1 MKGPVIRSYPERTRE
16 RVRLL
21 EEYVRAEL
29 LARDGSFICSRYAEC
44 RASRA
49 AYPFHKGQMNHV
61 GRHYDLEVD
70 GCVMRIVV
78 LGQEY
83 GQARDC
89 VDLAG
94 RRRMLSDWARA
105 GFRRRNPHMKGVTS
119 TLRLLLGREPGEDEG
134 GERLLDGHI
143 FDGCAQVNYLLC
155 TALDEPRSREAHGGG
170 RGNSSIE
177 MQRNCA
183 THFRRTMEILEP
195 TVIVV
200 HGLALRRWMTHAFPL
215 PPTGRVNEV
224 VEFAGRTIDL
234 LTFTHPSAGG
244 HSGWWGTTPRTRYLR
259 ETVAPAIRDYLRR
272 PPGQG

>member
-1 MKGPVIRSYPERTRE
+1 MIRSFAERTRA

-29 LARDGSFICSRYAEC
+29 LSRDGTFICGRYAEC

-49 AYPFHKGQMNHV
+49 EFPFHKGQMNHV

-70 GCVMRIVV
+70 GRAMRIVV

-83 GQARDC
+83 GQAREC
-89 VDLAG
+89 VDVAG
-94 RRRMLSDWARA
+94 RSEMLADWASA
-105 GFRRRNPHMKGVTS
+105 GFRGRNPHMKGVTS
-119 TLRLLLGREPGEDEG
+119 TLRLLLGREPGEDKE
-134 GERLLDGHI
+134 GERLFDGHI

-155 TALDEPRSREAHGGG
+155 TALDKPRSREAHGGG
-170 RGNSSIE
+170 RGNSSIQ

-183 THFRRTMEILEP
+183 AHFLRTMEILQP
-195 TVIVV
+195 TIVV
-200 HGLALRRWMTHAFPL
+200 IHGLALRRWMINALPL
-215 PPTGRVNEV
+215 PPNGGIAEEV
-224 VEFAGRTIDL
+224 EIAGRPVDL

-259 ETVAPAIRDYLRR
+259 ETVAPAIREYRERR
-272 PPGQG
+272 RTQG

>member
-1 MKGPVIRSYPERTRE
+1 MVIRSHPERTRK

-21 EEYVRAEL
+21 EEYVRSEL
-29 LARDGSFICSRYAEC
+29 LSADGSFVCGSYAKC

-49 AYPFHKGQMNHV
+49 GFPFHKGQMNHV
-61 GRHYDLEVD
+61 GPHYDLEID
-70 GCVMRIVV
+70 GCAMRIVV

-83 GQARDC
+83 GQALDC
-89 VDLAG
+89 VDLAA
-94 RRRMLSDWARA
+94 RSAMLAESARV
-105 GFRRRNPHMKGVTS
+105 GFRGRNPHMKGVTS
-119 TLRLLLGREPGEDEG
+119 TLRLLLGREPGEDEE
-134 GERLLDGHI
+134 GERLFDGHV

-155 TALDEPRSREAHGGG
+155 TALERPRSRDAHGGG
-170 RGNSSIE
+170 RGHSSTE

-183 THFRRTMEILEP
+183 PHFLRTMEILQP

-200 HGLALRRWMTHAFPL
+200 HGLGLRRWMTNALPL
-215 PPTGRVNEV
+215 PADAKSAETAEIAGHRV
-224 VEFAGRTIDL
+224 DL

-272 PPGQG
+272 RRAQG

>member
-1 MKGPVIRSYPERTRE
+1 MAIQSHPERTRE

-21 EEYVRAEL
+21 EEYVRSEL
-29 LARDGSFICSRYAEC
+29 LSVDGSFVCGSYALC

-49 AYPFHKGQMNHV
+49 GFPFHKGQMNHV
-61 GRHYDLEVD
+61 GRHYDLEID
-70 GCVMRIVV
+70 GRAMRIVV

-94 RRRMLSDWARA
+94 RSSMIAESARA
-105 GFRRRNPHMKGVTS
+105 GFGGRNPHMKGVTS
-119 TLRLLLGREPGEDEG
+119 TLRLLLGRELSEDEE
-134 GERLLDGHI
+134 GERLFDGHV

-155 TALDEPRSREAHGGG
+155 TALEKPRSRDAHGGG
-170 RGNSSIE
+170 RGHSSIE

-183 THFRRTMEILEP
+183 PHFLRTMEILQP

-200 HGLALRRWMTHAFPL
+200 HGLGLRRWMANALPL
-215 PPTGRVNEV
+215 PPDAKSAETVKI
-224 VEFAGRTIDL
+224 AGRPVDL

-259 ETVAPAIRDYLRR
+259 ETVAPAIKEYLRR
-272 PPGQG
+272 RRA

>member
-1 MKGPVIRSYPERTRE
+1 MIRSFPERTRE
-16 RVRLL
+16 RIRLL

-29 LARDGSFICSRYAEC
+29 LWADGSFVCGSFTEC
-44 RASRA
+44 RASREGF
-49 AYPFHKGQMNHV
+49 PFHKGQMNHV

-70 GCVMRIVV
+70 GRAMRMAV

-94 RRRMLSDWARA
+94 RSEMLVDSARA
-105 GFRRRNPHMKGVTS
+105 GFRGRNPHMKGVTS
-119 TLRLLLGREPGEDEG
+119 TLRLLLGREPGVDEE

-155 TALDEPRSREAHGGG
+155 TALDKPRSRDAHGGG
-170 RGNSSIE
+170 RGHSSLT

-183 THFRRTMEILEP
+183 RHFLRTMEILQP

-200 HGLALRRWMTHAFPL
+200 HGLALRRWIGNALPL
-215 PPTGRVNEV
+215 PLPEGEIAEMVEISGRLV
-224 VEFAGRTIDL
+224 DL
-234 LTFTHPSAGG
+234 LTFSHPSAGG

-259 ETVAPAIRDYLRR
+259 KTVAPAIRDFRR
-272 PPGQG
+272 RTQPQG